1 MSGVVDRFG
10 SLLAAWS
17 AWLCRA
23 PRIVLAIALVL
34 SAVLLAYA
42 ARELRMHTDTTDI
55 ISDELPSRQDYIALR
70 AAFPQLV
77 GSLIVVIDGITPE
90 VADDARARLADRL
103 ARDPGRFPWVF
114 APGGDAFFARNGLL
128 YAELA
133 DLETLSDRLVRAQPL
148 LGPLAR
154 DPSLGGLA
162 SALDLVARAP
172 PDAREGASVEPLL
185 AALAAAFDAAA
196 AGRFHRL
203 AWAELL
209 GGTDPAGNRRL
220 LLLQPVLE
228 RGSLAP
234 ARPAI
239 DAVRGAADELGIDEA
254 HGLRLRLTGPVAL
267 EHEELMSVARGA
279 ARASVLALVMVAVVL
294 GVGLGSVRLVFA
306 AIATLLV
313 GLVATAAF
321 AALAVGDLNLIS
333 IAFVVLYVGL
343 GIDYSVHLC
352 LRYRELRAGGE
363 AHAQALHDAVQAVG
377 SSLVLCA
384 ITNSVG
390 FFAFYP
396 TTFKGVAEL
405 GLISG
410 TGMWIALFLSV
421 SLLPVLLTLWPYDPS
436 RHARPWRAVALAPR
450 LPPRAVIA
458 GAVLLAA
465 GSLALLPRARF
476 DSNPLNLRA
485 PDSESVATFR
495 ELLERPESSPFTL
508 AWLARDLATARAA
521 AASLDGHPAVA
532 HARTIEDLVPQR
544 QDEKLAVI
552 DDLGFVLG
560 PTLSSR
566 APAQETVEDLAAA
579 LPALEAS
586 LRRVA
591 DAGFAQARPA
601 VDALAAA
608 RAAIER
614 APPAERDTRAAALD
628 ESVLFGLRFQLARL
642 REAMQAQPVT
652 LDDLPETLAALWRS
666 ADGQYRVEIAPAENL
681 AQPGATERFVADV
694 REVLPHATG
703 LPVIQ
708 QEAGAAVAGA
718 FTQALVTALVA
729 VALLTFLLMR
739 SVRDSVL
746 VLTPVLLG
754 TLLTVAATVVFDMP
768 FNFANVIALPLLL
781 GICVD
786 NGIHIVHRHRAG
798 PSPGGLLASST
809 ARAVVVSALT
819 TIVTFGNLAFSG
831 HPGMAS
837 MGRLLAIGLTLGLAC
852 SLLTLPALLEW
863 HETARAREGVR

>member
-10 SLLAAWS
+10 VLLAAWS
-17 AWLCRA
+17 GWLCRA
-23 PRIVLAIALVL
+23 PRTVLAIALVL
-34 SAVLLAYA
+34 SALLLAYA
-42 ARELRMHTDTTDI
+42 VRELRMHTDTTDI

-70 AAFPQLV
+70 EAFPQLV
-77 GSLIVVIDGITPE
+77 GSLIVVIDGETPE
-90 VADDARARLADRL
+90 LAEDARARLAERL
-103 ARDPGRFPWVF
+103 AQDPARFPWVF
-114 APGGDAFFARNGLL
+114 APGGDEFFARNGLL
-128 YAELA
+128 YAELD
-133 DLETLSDRLVRAQPL
+133 DLETLADRLTEAQPL

-154 DPSLGGLA
+154 DPSLQGLA

-172 PDAREGASVEPLL
+172 PDARDDAGVAPLL
-185 AALAAAFDAAA
+185 AALAESFEAAA
-196 AGRFHRL
+196 DGRFHRL

-209 GGTDPAGNRRL
+209 GGADPAGNRRL
-220 LLLQPVLE
+220 LLVQPVLD

-234 ARPAI
+234 ARTAI
-239 DAVRGAADELGIDEA
+239 EAVRGAAAGLGIDEA
-254 HGLRLRLTGPVAL
+254 HGLRVRLTGPIAL
-267 EHEELMSVARGA
+267 EHEELIGVARGA
-279 ARASVLALVMVAVVL
+279 TRASLLALVMVAVVL
-294 GVGLGSVRLVFA
+294 GVGLGSARLVFA

-321 AALAVGDLNLIS
+321 AAVAVGDLNLIS

-352 LRYRELRAGGE
+352 LRYRELRANGE
-363 AHAQALHDAVQAVG
+363 EHAPALRHAVQAVG

-421 SLLPVLLTLWPYDPS
+421 SLLPVLLTLWPYDPR
-436 RHARPWRAVALAPR
+436 RHAHPWRVFPLAPR

-458 GAVLLAA
+458 GAVVLAL

-485 PDSESVATFR
+485 PESESVTTFR
-495 ELLERPESSPFTL
+495 ELLERPESSPSAL
-508 AWLARDLATARAA
+508 AWLATDLESAREA
-521 AASLDGHPAVA
+521 AASLRGHPVVA
-532 HARTIEDLVPQR
+532 HARTIEDLVPEAQ
-544 QDEKLAVI
+544 QDKLAVI
-552 DDLGFVLG
+552 GDLRFVLG

-566 APAQETVEDLAAA
+566 AAAGRAAGDPAAA
-579 LPALEAS
+579 LPALAAS
-586 LRRVA
+586 LGRVA
-591 DAGFAQARPA
+591 DAGFAQAREA
-601 VDALAAA
+601 ADALAAA
-608 RAAIER
+608 RAQIER
-614 APPAERDTRAAALD
+614 APPAERAARAEALD

-642 REAMQAQPVT
+642 REAMQAQPVA
-652 LDDLPETLAALWRS
+652 LDDLPAPLAALWRS
-666 ADGQYRVEIAPAENL
+666 PDGRYRVEIAPAENL
-681 AQPGATERFVADV
+681 AQRGATERFVDDV
-694 REVLPHATG
+694 RAVLPHATG

-708 QEAGAAVAGA
+708 QEAGDAVARA

-739 SVRDSVL
+739 SFRDSVL

-754 TLLTVAATVVFDMP
+754 TLLTVATTVVLDMP

-837 MGRLLAIGLTLGLAC
+837 MGRLLTIGLSLGLAC

-863 HETARAREGVR
+863 QESRARGDAR